1 MKFCGLHNH
10 TEYSNLKLRDCIV
23 KIQDLVDRAISYD
36 YNGIAITDHEIL
48 SGHIEAYK
56 IGQKVKETH
65 PDFKVIL
72 GNEIYLIDEHE
83 YRNAP
88 KYYHFILLAK
98 DKIGYE
104 QLRQLS
110 SRAWRRAYMEK
121 GMLRTP
127 TFYQDINEVIKN
139 DKGHLIASTA
149 CLGGLLDYA
158 IVHKR
163 TEEFNRFVQWGI
175 TTFGKDCF
183 YLEMQDS
190 DSDEQRIANTT
201 IIRAAKHFGLNTIVT
216 SDVHYLDAKDKEI
229 HKAFLNSKEEDGRE
243 TEQFYKYTYLKKLD
257 EIYRILSYLP
267 KEEVTKAINNTQK
280 VYEAIEDFS
289 LLHPTIV
296 PERKPAPFQLSHKLR
311 PFYENY
317 DAIRRFAE
325 SDYEQDR
332 YLLYLIERGL
342 DEKRIVPTPDIA
354 DRINTELDV
363 VWCISEKLNQRL
375 SAYLNLVRN
384 IVDIIWEVSFVGVS
398 RGCFLPDSKVL
409 MADGSCKNIQD
420 VRIGDKVYTHKGR
433 IQEVYDTPRY
443 EVDETM
449 YRVSVSG
456 REPFTCTDNH
466 KIFAL
471 PQGECRA
478 PGDKTVYCSKKC
490 RRYDRCSHKTSF
502 DTAPRWVEAQNL
514 KKGDFVATPKY
525 DTLSTQRKQLDL
537 LDYIP
542 NARLIDENTV
552 YYKDDTHK
560 MSGYNARYKVNRYVP
575 ITPNFARLVGYF
587 IGNGWTAQPKRG
599 CYKTGIAFH
608 SDHKDKIEDCVHLME
623 ECMGVTP
630 SLIYHKTRHSVQ
642 IMAYGKW
649 FTCMFRAL
657 CGENSH
663 SKRIPDIFN
672 TVPLMRELVIG
683 LMRTDGNIDLR
694 RRRAKYSTISPVLA
708 YQVHTLLNR
717 LGYNSSLFV
726 NKKQQENWSPE
737 RGIRIS
743 GKNFLRFCKDFGFGE
758 PTLPSYAGQDFY
770 EDDCYYYHRVRSVGP
785 VPYRGVVYDLSVKY
799 DTSYIING
807 CAVHNS
813 AASFYINY
821 LIGITQMNP
830 MLYNVPYWRFA
841 NKERADMMDIDI
853 DVNPDKVPEII
864 DRLRAY
870 YGEDNV
876 LNCLTFK
883 TESLKSAILTAA
895 RGLGVN
901 NDDAQAIATLVPVER
916 GKVASFKECTVGDA
930 EKGIEPVVGFTAA
943 LQRHPRLYETVEKI
957 EGIISGRGIHASAL
971 YIFNE
976 GYIAHN
982 SLMRAPNQTL
992 ITAFNMHDSDS
1003 MGALKFD
1010 LLSTA
1015 LQTKLM
1021 KCMELLLA
1029 DGVIHWQGS
1038 LRATYNKYL
1047 HPDVIRYDDPKL
1059 WEAMATGR
1067 VLNLFQFETPVGG
1080 VCIRKARPQNVKQL
1094 ASANA
1099 VMRLMAQEGQEA
1111 PMERYVR
1118 FRNNIQKWYDEMTQY
1133 GLTEHEQGILK
1144 SILADSFGVGPQQEE
1159 MMLLVQHP
1167 EIADFTLAEAN
1178 KLRKAVSKKDSK
1190 TIEEMREK
1198 FFAKAGT
1205 GTCGRREFLDYIY
1218 EKNIAPQI
1226 GYAFS
1231 IPHTVAYSIEALQQA
1246 NLALYYNPL
1255 YWQCACLSV
1264 NAGVMETALENYD
1277 IEVVSPSRYPKK
1289 ELPPEE
1295 EVQITE
1301 EGYEK
1306 RPPQRTT
1313 DYGKLARALGEM
1325 HSIGVKILLP
1335 DINKAR
1341 LDFSPDV
1348 HRNAIL
1354 FGLKAITGINDET
1367 AKSIILYRPYTSLRQ
1382 FTEKLDINRFQII
1395 NLIKAGAFDELE
1407 KRPRRQ
1413 IMESY
1418 LYSDVAVQVPLL
1430 KTLTT
1435 AQLEK
1440 CVQGKFLPSEY
1451 ADQAKMIFF
1460 QKWIKAHNLTSTNNR
1475 WYYVLEDEDTLKFF
1489 NAYFKHKLTQESDFT
1504 VVSGSVTV
1512 KRPALDKLIEESVTP
1527 LKTWFKSPTATN
1539 AYRDYIIAEKL
1550 TALTDRVC
1558 AGSLG
1563 RWEMESLSC
1572 YYTEHELAHFDR
1584 IKYDISD
1591 FNAMPEEP
1599 IAIGYRT
1606 DKTTGASIP
1615 VYRIQ
1620 NIAGTVLK
1628 VDRMRRIV
1636 TILTTTGVVD
1646 VKFSYSAFALYSRQI
1661 SVLCFR
1667 IKKVIDGAWLA
1678 RGEKLIIAGYRKD
1691 NMFTARRDYSDPS
1704 SRVVKRIVVTPA
1716 GGFEIIKDREKGDSQ

>member
-1 MKFCGLHNH
+1 MRDEREKRKQRMKFCGLHNH

-23 KIQDLVDRAISYD
+23 KIQDLVDRAISYG

-48 SGHIEAYK
+48 SGHIEAYN
-56 IGQKVKETH
+56 IGQKIKETH

-127 TFYQDINEVIKN
+127 TFYQDINEVVKN

-216 SDVHYLDAKDKEI
+216 SDVHYLDAKDKDI

-289 LLHPTIV
+289 LLHSTIV
-296 PERKPAPFQLSHKLR
+296 PERQPAPFQLSHKLR

-317 DAIRRFAE
+317 DAIRKFAE
-325 SDYEQDR
+325 SSYEQDR

-342 DEKRIVPTPDIA
+342 DEKRIAPTPDIV

-420 VRIGDKVYTHKGR
+420 VRIGDRVYTHKGR

-449 YRVSVSG
+449 YRVSVSDK
-456 REPFTCTDNH
+456 EPFTCTDNH
-466 KIFAL
+466 KILAL
-471 PQGECRA
+471 PQKG
-478 PGDKTVYCSKKC
+478 K
-490 RRYDRCSHKTSF
+490 RYDRCSRKISF
-502 DTAPRWVEAQNL
+502 DTTPQWVEAQNL
-514 KKGDFVATPKY
+514 RIGDFVATPKE
-525 DTLSTQRKQLDL
+525 
-537 LDYIP
+537 
-542 NARLIDENTV
+542 A
-552 YYKDDTHK
+552 
-560 MSGYNARYKVNRYVP
+560 A
-575 ITPNFARLVGYF
+575 
-587 IGNGWTAQPKRG
+587 
-599 CYKTGIAFH
+599 
-608 SDHKDKIEDCVHLME
+608 
-623 ECMGVTP
+623 
-630 SLIYHKTRHSVQ
+630 
-642 IMAYGKW
+642 
-649 FTCMFRAL
+649 
-657 CGENSH
+657 
-663 SKRIPDIFN
+663 
-672 TVPLMRELVIG
+672 
-683 LMRTDGNIDLR
+683 
-694 RRRAKYSTISPVLA
+694 
-708 YQVHTLLNR
+708 
-717 LGYNSSLFV
+717 
-726 NKKQQENWSPE
+726 
-737 RGIRIS
+737 
-743 GKNFLRFCKDFGFGE
+743 
-758 PTLPSYAGQDFY
+758 LPSYTGQDCY
-770 EDDCYYYHRVRSVGP
+770 EDDRYYYHRVLSVDT

-813 AASFYINY
+813 AGSFYINY

-830 MLYNVPYWRFA
+830 MPYNVPYWRFA

-916 GKVASFKECTVGDA
+916 GKVASFKDCTVGDP
-930 EKGIEPVVGFTAA
+930 ERGVEPVVGFTAA

-1059 WEAMATGR
+1059 WESMATGR

-1144 SILADSFGVGPQQEE
+1144 NILADSFGVGPQQEE

-1246 NLALYYNPL
+1246 NLALYYSPL

-1367 AKSIILYRPYTSLRQ
+1367 AKSIILHRPYTSLRQ
-1382 FTEKLDINRFQII
+1382 FTEKLGINRFQII

-1418 LYSDVAVQVPLL
+1418 LYSDVAEQVPLL

-1440 CVQGKFLPSEY
+1440 CVQGKFLPNEY

-1460 QKWIKAHNLTSTNNR
+1460 QKWIKAHNLTSIDNR

-1591 FNAMPEEP
+1591 YNAMPEEP

-1678 RGEKLIIAGYRKD
+1678 RGEKLIISGYRKD

-1704 SRVVKRIVVTPA
+1704 SRVVKRIVVTPT
-1716 GGFEIIKDREKGDSQ
+1716 GGFEIIKDREKGDNQ

>member
-23 KIQDLVDRAISYD
+23 KIQDLVDRAISYG

-398 RGCFLPDSKVL
+398 RG
-409 MADGSCKNIQD
+409 
-420 VRIGDKVYTHKGR
+420 
-433 IQEVYDTPRY
+433 
-443 EVDETM
+443 
-449 YRVSVSG
+449 
-456 REPFTCTDNH
+456 
-466 KIFAL
+466 
-471 PQGECRA
+471 
-478 PGDKTVYCSKKC
+478 
-490 RRYDRCSHKTSF
+490 
-502 DTAPRWVEAQNL
+502 
-514 KKGDFVATPKY
+514 
-525 DTLSTQRKQLDL
+525 
-537 LDYIP
+537 
-542 NARLIDENTV
+542 
-552 YYKDDTHK
+552 
-560 MSGYNARYKVNRYVP
+560 
-575 ITPNFARLVGYF
+575 
-587 IGNGWTAQPKRG
+587 
-599 CYKTGIAFH
+599 
-608 SDHKDKIEDCVHLME
+608 
-623 ECMGVTP
+623 
-630 SLIYHKTRHSVQ
+630 
-642 IMAYGKW
+642 
-649 FTCMFRAL
+649 
-657 CGENSH
+657 
-663 SKRIPDIFN
+663 
-672 TVPLMRELVIG
+672 
-683 LMRTDGNIDLR
+683 
-694 RRRAKYSTISPVLA
+694 
-708 YQVHTLLNR
+708 
-717 LGYNSSLFV
+717 
-726 NKKQQENWSPE
+726 
-737 RGIRIS
+737 
-743 GKNFLRFCKDFGFGE
+743 
-758 PTLPSYAGQDFY
+758 
-770 EDDCYYYHRVRSVGP
+770 
-785 VPYRGVVYDLSVKY
+785 
-799 DTSYIING
+799 
-807 CAVHNS
+807 S

-916 GKVASFKECTVGDA
+916 GKVASFKDCTVGDA

-1080 VCIRKARPQNVKQL
+1080 VCIRKAHPQNVKQL

-1205 GTCGRREFLDYIY
+1205 GTCGRREFLNYIY

-1306 RPPQRTT
+1306 RPPQRAT